1 MKRDDRMWYS
11 YYFCAF
17 LPVLHLRSL
26 LENDWCGFTELNF
39 PKQRLKLLLNTSHSV
54 ARKWFCLC
62 VGFLYCLFI
71 IIKFVWMTRSLM
83 STLVFVFIVLPR
95 LLFFASLM
103 CMCVQIFL
111 CKYVYLILFC
121 CCFWLFSYTT

>member
-1 MKRDDRMWYS
+1 MKRDDRMWCS

-17 LPVLHLRSL
+17 LPVLHLRSS

-54 ARKWFCLC
+54 VRKCCCLC

-95 LLFFASLM
+95 LFLSLM
-103 CMCVQIFL
+103 YMCVQIFL

-121 CCFWLFSYTT
+121 CFRLFSYTT